1 MKKTIISLVL
11 ALSLILT
18 FSVSALALDDGKYSV
33 DYTISTETGIQK
45 LLVPAAVVVVD
56 GKEYIELVFNDSE
69 VDKLYYEDQEILPI
83 GEAPAPYKNF
93 IGKYQVFDLPLDG
106 YNKDI
111 PFVLHTRG
119 NNLVTDEYIINVSEY
134 DEAFDADAKREEVK
148 RDNIGA
154 QESRFYDWHTG
165 MSVSLWGPFVFL
177 GIVAIAIYITGK
189 KINNK

>member
-11 ALSLILT
+11 ALLLVFT
-18 FSVSALALDDGKYSV
+18 FCVPVFALENGKYFV
-33 DYTISTETGIQK
+33 DYTIKTETGIQK
-45 LLVPAAVVVVD
+45 LLEPAAVVVVD

-69 VDKLYYEDQEILPI
+69 VDKLYYEGQEILPI
-83 GEAPAPYKNF
+83 GEVPAPYKNF
-93 IGKYQVFDLPLDG
+93 IGVFQVFDLPLDG

-119 NNLVTDEYIINVSEY
+119 NNLVTDEYIINMSEY
-134 DEAFDADAKREEVK
+134 DESFDADAKRDEVK
-148 RDNIGA
+148 RDNVGA

-177 GIVAIAIYITGK
+177 ALVAAAIYVVGK
-189 KINNK
+189 KINK